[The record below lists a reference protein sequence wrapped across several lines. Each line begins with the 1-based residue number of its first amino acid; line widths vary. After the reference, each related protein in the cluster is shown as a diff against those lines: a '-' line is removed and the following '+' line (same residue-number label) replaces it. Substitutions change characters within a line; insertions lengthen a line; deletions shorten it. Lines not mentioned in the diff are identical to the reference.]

1 MLTIGAHMSIAKGY
15 ARMGREAL
23 EIGANTL
30 QFFARNPRGAKARA
44 LDERDL
50 KVFAGLFGENGLCR
64 VVAHAPYTMNA
75 CSPDGH
81 LRELAAEMMAGDL
94 KVMEYFPGNFYNF
107 HPGSHVGQGVRTAV
121 VQIADVLNKVLYP
134 EMHTTVLLETMAGKG
149 TEVGRSFEELREIID
164 RVELAEKVGICMDSC
179 HMWDAGYDIAEN
191 LDGVLQEFDKVIGL
205 YRLRAFH
212 LNDSLNEKG
221 SRKDR
226 HALLGEGKMGM
237 KALMDIVAHKEL
249 CSLPFILETPTDTA
263 GHAAEIQRVK
273 ELLGKLTADN
283 FNQGF

>member
-1 MLTIGAHMSIAKGY
+1 MLTIGAHMSVAKGY
-15 ARMGREAL
+15 VRMGRETL
-23 EIGANTL
+23 ETGANTL
-30 QFFARNPRGAKARA
+30 QFFARNPRGAKARTP
-44 LDERDL
+44 DEREL
-50 KVFAGLFGENGLCR
+50 RTFAGLLGENGLRC

-134 EMHTTVLLETMAGKG
+134 ELRTTVLLETMAGKG

-164 RVELAEKVGICMDSC
+164 RVKLAEKVGVCMDSC
-179 HMWDAGYDIAEN
+179 HMWDAGYDIAEK

-205 YRLRAFH
+205 CRLKAFH
-212 LNDSLNEKG
+212 LNDSLNERG

-226 HALLGEGKMGM
+226 HALLGEGKIGM
-237 KALMDIVAHKEL
+237 KALMNIVAHPRL

-273 ELLGKLTADN
+273 ELLGEYGL
-283 FNQGF
+283 